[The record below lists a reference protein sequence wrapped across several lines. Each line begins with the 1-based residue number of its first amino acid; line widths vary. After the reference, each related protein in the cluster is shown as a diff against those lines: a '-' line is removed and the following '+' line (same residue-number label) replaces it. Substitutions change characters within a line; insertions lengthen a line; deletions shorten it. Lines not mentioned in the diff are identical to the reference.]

1 MKTDSS
7 NNPAGGTPPSSV
19 LRFLGRPVARYVGA
33 VAVFGVA
40 CVLRFSFAS
49 ILESKLAYMTF
60 FPAVMVAATFGGA
73 GPGLVVTF
81 LSALFVAYWI
91 LQPVHAVAVT
101 DTSDIVGLILF
112 SCLGVF
118 MSVLG
123 GLYRRANARV
133 LAYERD
139 NAVCLQELVAARTL
153 ELQREQ
159 AALQDRELRLQM
171 FVEHTPVPVAMLDS
185 QMRYLAVSKSWQANY
200 KLADVPLIGRSHY
213 EVFPEI
219 PGRWKEIHRRCLAG
233 AVEHCDEDRF
243 ERPDGSVQWLRWEI
257 RPWQEGGGEIGGVI
271 IFTED
276 ITARKQIQEALRVRS
291 TALEAAANGI
301 VITNR
306 AGTIEWVNAAFTR
319 LTGYGAA
326 EAIGQNPRVLKS
338 ARHPAKFYSGLWSTI
353 VAGQVWRSELVNRR
367 KDGTLYDEEMTIT
380 PVRNDSGEIANF
392 IAIKQ
397 DISGRKHAEAVLEVT
412 LQRINMVLSS
422 MYSGV
427 LLVSAEGR
435 VEFANQAFCDQF
447 GLAEAPVDLVGCSPD
462 VMLGR
467 IKGAYL
473 QPEEALTRIHKLLER
488 GEPLRGEEIAMS
500 GGRTFL
506 RDFVPL
512 RVNGKLYGR
521 LWLHTDITELRRAEE
536 QLNLLSTAVESVAN
550 GIVITDRYGKIL
562 WVNPAFTSLTGYSRT
577 EAVGQNPRLLKSGQ
591 NPREFYRR
599 MWTTL
604 LNGDPWHG
612 ELVNRYKDGSLYQ
625 EEMTITP
632 VKLGGADI
640 THFVAIKQ
648 DVTERKR
655 AEEQVKL
662 AEATLQA
669 ERDQLEARVQ
679 QRTAD
684 LSALNNLLQAEILK
698 RQGAEEAHQLV
709 QRHLAE
715 AQETERGRISR
726 ELHDRLG
733 QDLTALKVGL
743 QNLRRQGSF
752 SAPPERDIHK
762 LEKMAEGLIGHL
774 HRLAWEL
781 RPSVLDD
788 LGLELALQ
796 RYTDEWSQ
804 NTGIPVDLHIGAN
817 SVNHRLPHEFET
829 VLYRITQEALTNVA
843 RHTQA
848 HRVSVLLERRPGYV
862 SLIVEDDGQ
871 GFDAQ
876 ELLKAPASRHKLGLL
891 GMQERAK
898 LAGGTLTIE
907 SAAEVGTAVIAR
919 LPIPPGAAGKG

>member
-1 MKTDSS
+1 MNTESSDISTDRMP
-7 NNPAGGTPPSSV
+7 PASEYF
-19 LRFLGRPVARYVGA
+19 LRHPVTRYGVA
-33 VAVFGVA
+33 VAFFGAA
-40 CVLRFSFAS
+40 CLLRLGLAG

-60 FPAVMVAATFGGA
+60 FPAVMVAATICGL
-73 GPGLVVTF
+73 GPGLMVTF
-81 LSALFVAYWI
+81 LSAIFVACWVLPPGHYF
-91 LQPVHAVAVT
+91 AVT
-101 DTSDIVGLILF
+101 DTANIVGLILF

-123 GLYRRANARV
+123 GLYRRSSARV
-133 LAYERD
+133 LAFERK
-139 NAVCLQELVAARTL
+139 NAGLLQNLVATRTRELQE
-153 ELQREQ
+153 EQ
-159 AALQDRELRLQM
+159 AAARDRELRSQV

-185 QMRYLAVSKSWQANY
+185 QMRYLAVSNSWLANY
-200 KLADVPLIGRSHY
+200 KLSGATLIGRSHY
-213 EVFPEI
+213 EIFPEI
-219 PGRWKEIHRRCLAG
+219 PGRWKEIHRRCMMG
-233 AVEHCDEDRF
+233 AVERCDEDRF
-243 ERPDGSVQWLRWEI
+243 ERADGSVRWLRWEV
-257 RPWQEGGGEIGGVI
+257 RPWRAGNGEIGGII

-276 ITARKQIQEALRVRS
+276 ISARKQIESALRLRS

-301 VITNR
+301 VITDR
-306 AGTIEWVNAAFTR
+306 AGNIEWVNDAFTR
-319 LTGYGAA
+319 LTGYSTA
-326 EAIGQNPRVLKS
+326 ETIGQNPRVLKS
-338 ARHPAKFYSGLWSTI
+338 GRHPAEFYAGLWSTI
-353 VAGQVWRSELVNRR
+353 TAGRVWHSELVNKR

-380 PVRNDSGEIANF
+380 PVRNDSGAITNF
-392 IAIKQ
+392 IGIKQ
-397 DISGRKHAEAVLEVT
+397 DVSGRKHAEAVLEIM

-427 LLVSAEGR
+427 LLVSAEAR

-447 GLAEAPVDLVGCSPD
+447 SLAEAPVDLVGC
-462 VMLGR
+462 V
-467 IKGAYL
+467 
-473 QPEEALTRIHKLLER
+473 PEEMLAKIKSTYLKPDEAMIRIRTLLER

-512 RVNGKLYGR
+512 NVNGKLYGR
-521 LWLHTDITELRRAEE
+521 LWLHTDITELRRAEA
-536 QLNLLSTAVESVAN
+536 QLNLLSTAVESAAN
-550 GIVITDRYGKIL
+550 GIVITDRNGKIL
-562 WVNPAFTSLTGYSRT
+562 WVNPAFTKLTGYSQS
-577 EAVGQNPRLLKSGQ
+577 EAVGQNPRLFKSGQ
-591 NPREFYRR
+591 SPREYYRE

-604 LNGDPWHG
+604 LTGEPWHG
-612 ELVNRYKDGSLYQ
+612 ELVNRYKDGSLHQ

-632 VKLGGADI
+632 VKLAGAEI

-648 DVTERKR
+648 DITERKR

-662 AEATLQA
+662 AEVTLQA
-669 ERDQLEARVQ
+669 ERDQLEARVR

-684 LSALNNLLQAEILK
+684 LLALNQLLQAEILK

-709 QRHLAE
+709 ERHLAE

-743 QNLRRQGSF
+743 QNLRRHGSLA
-752 SAPPERDIHK
+752 APSGADIHK
-762 LEKMAEGLIGHL
+762 LEKMAEGMIRDL

-796 RYTDEWSQ
+796 RYTEEWSQ
-804 NTGIPVDLHIGAN
+804 NTGVPVDLHIGPDSA
-817 SVNHRLPHEFET
+817 NHRLPHEFET
-829 VLYRITQEALTNVA
+829 ALYRITQEALTNVA

-862 SLIVEDDGQ
+862 SLIVEDDGR
-871 GFDAQ
+871 GFEAQ
-876 ELLKAPASRHKLGLL
+876 EILKAPASHHKLGLL

-907 SAAEVGTAVIAR
+907 SAPDVGTAVIAR
-919 LPIPPGAAGKG
+919 LPIPVTAAAKG